1 MQRSSQLERLWKK
14 FPRNRKN
21 HLIGLF
27 VLIAVSSVFEAFSL
41 GAIVPFLTAITN
53 PDLIDGYLQGTILE
67 KLFNKISINSTVLLA
82 LIFIFLGFLSGLVR
96 LLVLWISNRL
106 SFSIG
111 HELSVSIYQNVLHQ
125 EYEEHLSQNSSEIIA
140 AVTTKATNL
149 IHHCIIP
156 VLTIMN
162 SLLVSIAM
170 LVIIIYVNPIIAI
183 TSFIALGGT
192 YILIASFARRRLRI
206 HSALVAKKQVNVI
219 KRLQEGLGDIREI
232 LLNNTQPVHR
242 EIFAESDK
250 PLKRSQGSIQIISN
264 FPRYFIETI
273 FIILFGVLGLW
284 ISTNSSLNFV
294 NLIPTLGALALGA
307 QRMLPMLQH
316 AYAAYSSY
324 RGHKESIE
332 DALSLLELDLRF
344 NSRGYSLESEILNF
358 SRTIELRNISF
369 AYKSNKVEVLKN
381 INFEIKK
388 GSHIGIVGPT
398 GCGKSTLLDILM
410 ALLIP
415 TSGNMLIDG
424 KNLDSDSIKLWRSK
438 IAHVPQSIF
447 FFDSSIIDNIA
458 FVDFKNPNIERV
470 KDSLNMAGLTSTVKA
485 FKNGIYENIGES
497 GSKLSG
503 GQRQRLGIARA
514 LYKGAE
520 ILILDEATSAL
531 DQEMQNSIMESIK
544 KHADNLTV
552 IIVAHRTDSL
562 KYCDKIIEINQGQ
575 VSREGNFLEILAN

>member
-1 MQRSSQLERLWKK
+1 
-14 FPRNRKN
+14 
-21 HLIGLF
+21 
-27 VLIAVSSVFEAFSL
+27 
-41 GAIVPFLTAITN
+41 
-53 PDLIDGYLQGTILE
+53 
-67 KLFNKISINSTVLLA
+67 
-82 LIFIFLGFLSGLVR
+82 
-96 LLVLWISNRL
+96 
-106 SFSIG
+106 
-111 HELSVSIYQNVLHQ
+111 
-125 EYEEHLSQNSSEIIA
+125 
-140 AVTTKATNL
+140 
-149 IHHCIIP
+149 
-156 VLTIMN
+156 
-162 SLLVSIAM
+162 
-170 LVIIIYVNPIIAI
+170 
-183 TSFIALGGT
+183 
-192 YILIASFARRRLRI
+192 
-206 HSALVAKKQVNVI
+206 
-219 KRLQEGLGDIREI
+219 
-232 LLNNTQPVHR
+232 
-242 EIFAESDK
+242 
-250 PLKRSQGSIQIISN
+250 
-264 FPRYFIETI
+264 
-273 FIILFGVLGLW
+273 
-284 ISTNSSLNFV
+284 
-294 NLIPTLGALALGA
+294 
-307 QRMLPMLQH
+307 
-316 AYAAYSSY
+316 
-324 RGHKESIE
+324 
-332 DALSLLELDLRF
+332 
-344 NSRGYSLESEILNF
+344 
-358 SRTIELRNISF
+358 
-369 AYKSNKVEVLKN
+369 
-381 INFEIKK
+381 
-388 GSHIGIVGPT
+388 
-398 GCGKSTLLDILM
+398 M